1 MTKAKAS
8 HYTNHRDMVLM
19 KLYFKYNKSRTCE
32 IVHSKEPAVFFKRKK
47 ADAKCKSKSKS

>member
-19 KLYFKYNKSRTCE
+19 KLHFNNNKSRTCE
-32 IVHSKEPAVFFKRKK
+32 IVHSKEPAVFFERKK